1 MSMLADQTFLYE
13 RDPIIALVKVKFLM
27 KDHPKNSDNPGLQ
40 NKTKRESVDLLYLK
54 GLYVHRMNTKFVV
67 GEDGVSYVLSI
78 ISEYLNLVHD
88 ESIVFFFRYIH
99 VVPRISTCK

>member
-1 MSMLADQTFLYE
+1 MSTLANQMFLYE
-13 RDPIIALVKVKFLM
+13 QDPIIALVKVKFLM

-40 NKTKRESVDLLYLK
+40 NKTKRKSVDLLYLK

-78 ISEYLNLVHD
+78 ISEYLNPVQD
-88 ESIVFFFRYIH
+88 GSIVFF
-99 VVPRISTCK
+99 